1 MQIFGFALHKAHQQR
16 IAQEFWSIDT
26 TNLRLLIFLV
36 DLMLLNLLI
45 VALLGTSA
53 VFADEGADAMKEA
66 ADYVK
71 SLDEF
76 DHEWKHECHL
86 GSGEGCDLRNFPK
99 DETTMVFPG
108 GETRCIFS
116 NTPNFAFQVRTCR

>member
-1 MQIFGFALHKAHQQR
+1 
-16 IAQEFWSIDT
+16 
-26 TNLRLLIFLV
+26 
-36 DLMLLNLLI
+36 MLLQLLV
-45 VALLGTSA
+45 VALLGVSA
-53 VFADEGADAMKEA
+53 VFGDEGVDAMKEA

-116 NTPNFAFQVRTCR
+116 NTPNFAFQVNYELQVTPEYMQEF

>member
-1 MQIFGFALHKAHQQR
+1 MLI
-16 IAQEFWSIDT
+16 
-26 TNLRLLIFLV
+26 IFLFV
-36 DLMLLNLLI
+36 
-45 VALLGTSA
+45 VLLGVSA
-53 VFADEGADAMKEA
+53 AFADETASALKDA

-86 GSGEGCDLRNFPK
+86 ASGETCDVRNFPK

-116 NTPNFAFQVRTCR
+116 NTPNFAFQVIKHLKFMFNNCG

>member
-1 MQIFGFALHKAHQQR
+1 M
-16 IAQEFWSIDT
+16 
-26 TNLRLLIFLV
+26 LI
-36 DLMLLNLLI
+36 NLLFA
-45 VALLGTSA
+45 VLLSASA
-53 VFADEGADAMKEA
+53 VFADEAAGALQEA

-76 DHEWKHECHL
+76 DHEWKHECHMAI
-86 GSGEGCDLRNFPK
+86 GEACDIRNFPK

-116 NTPNFAFQVRTCR
+116 NTPNFAFQVKSFW